1 MIISKDSNN
10 NWTPVATGNGTFIGT
25 KTAFDA
31 VKDDL
36 PDNTVAYTTDDGESV
51 TDEITDGDMR
61 AVTSN
66 AVYDELNTITTNVLT
81 ITNLAAGVTI
91 MELESCRLG
100 KLVDFKFRLHIPAG
114 LAANTDIVV
123 GKVNLKPVITERFM
137 YQIAP
142 YFDSWI
148 STDGNIHIFMDSE
161 LATGGIKPFFSHPYL
176 TND

>member
-10 NWTPVATGNGTFIGT
+10 NWTPVATGNGTFVGT

-66 AVYDELNTITTNVLT
+66 AVYDA
-81 ITNLAAGVTI
+81 LAPVDISSSVTVSPSVTI
-91 MELESCRLG
+91 RADTLHVVKSGYTVNVSFIIDSISDTTSQYIDILTGLPTPRRAQELSSICFTNSNMYYDGYYFNGTLRMYERTSGFSR
-100 KLVDFKFRLHIPAG
+100 VQFTYI
-114 LAANTDIVV
+114 AA
-123 GKVNLKPVITERFM
+123 
-137 YQIAP
+137 
-142 YFDSWI
+142 
-148 STDGNIHIFMDSE
+148 
-161 LATGGIKPFFSHPYL
+161 
-176 TND
+176 